1 MKAPFYFISPDL
13 PNDHI
18 CPAKQMLR
26 EEEKPRP
33 TASEGKGGKRDEAQD
48 SHQKSED
55 TSPKV
60 QVGISSGIGLRST
73 LRWPLHRTASDTG
86 PFSQPHRFS
95 LLGKNRL
102 TGLPLSNR
110 IEPPS

>member
-13 PNDHI
+13 TNNHI

-33 TASEGKGGKRDEAQD
+33 AASEGKDGKLNEAQD

-55 TSPKV
+55 ISPKV
-60 QVGISSGIGLRST
+60 QVGMPSGISHTNEKRPSPTGKRTQRTESGVS
-73 LRWPLHRTASDTG
+73 RHRTVISD
-86 PFSQPHRFS
+86 
-95 LLGKNRL
+95 K
-102 TGLPLSNR
+102 
-110 IEPPS
+110 

>member
-60 QVGISSGIGLRST
+60 QVGISSGISHTDEERPSPTGKRTQRTESGVC
-73 LRWPLHRTASDTG
+73 RHRTVISD
-86 PFSQPHRFS
+86 
-95 LLGKNRL
+95 K
-102 TGLPLSNR
+102 
-110 IEPPS
+110 